1 MDEVGLSSKT
11 KEKNIS
17 AVSTMDCFLY
27 NSSTGVSV
35 KTSLSCLWARDFIG
49 ERVEMGRV

>member
-27 NSSTGVSV
+27 NSSTGVSM

-49 ERVEMGRV
+49 ECVEMGRV